1 MAFINSEVQRA
12 FFEIICKR
20 RIKRV
25 MYGAKLYHLEMFFDR
40 CLNIILCH
48 HPHIWSY
55 GTGNLLVAPN
65 IPKII
70 TKASE
75 RATEWRKESL
85 NKQYEDLSQV
95 IGNSFGYFIRYSI
108 ECRKRIRN
116 VSKLKQRC
124 LDLVQTLIEHTNNR
138 PLLPEIDIN
147 KSKDEALR
155 VIEMFPKIFAKA
167 TSELDTPIIDVF
179 WEKLVYDMYLQMFRY
194 VDVPVPPLADLILNI
209 KAVCRK
215 GLFRYGNPFIKDF
228 HLTDSIQNREIIIE
242 CNRRTR
248 VTILRE
254 FMFDDIETISR
265 LVIPPSFLYADD
277 KTQCVICLEK
287 KDVLVWPCHTSHVTC
302 TQCTIEL
309 LSLQVSC
316 PLCRQSVRF
325 IYGKWYLDNYDDDN
339 VWLFVLHHL
348 WYEWH
353 LRNEN

>member
-20 RIKRV
+20 RIKRF
-25 MYGAKLYHLEMFFDR
+25 MYGAKLYHLEMLFDR

-65 IPKII
+65 TPAII
-70 TKASE
+70 TKSAE

-85 NKQYEDLSQV
+85 IKQYEDLSQV

-155 VIEMFPKIFAKA
+155 IIEMLPKIFAKVS
-167 TSELDTPIIDVF
+167 SELDTPIIDVF
-179 WEKLVYDMYLQMFRY
+179 W
-194 VDVPVPPLADLILNI
+194 
-209 KAVCRK
+209 
-215 GLFRYGNPFIKDF
+215 
-228 HLTDSIQNREIIIE
+228 
-242 CNRRTR
+242 
-248 VTILRE
+248 
-254 FMFDDIETISR
+254 
-265 LVIPPSFLYADD
+265 
-277 KTQCVICLEK
+277 
-287 KDVLVWPCHTSHVTC
+287 
-302 TQCTIEL
+302 
-309 LSLQVSC
+309 
-316 PLCRQSVRF
+316 
-325 IYGKWYLDNYDDDN
+325 
-339 VWLFVLHHL
+339 
-348 WYEWH
+348 
-353 LRNEN
+353 

>member
-1 MAFINSEVQRA
+1 MTFINSEVQLA

-25 MYGAKLYHLEMFFDR
+25 MYGATLYHLEMLFDR

-65 IPKII
+65 TPEII
-70 TKASE
+70 TKAVE
-75 RATEWRKESL
+75 RAIEWRKESL
-85 NKQYEDLSQV
+85 NKQHEDLSQI

-108 ECRKRIRN
+108 ECRERIQSG
-116 VSKLKQRC
+116 SKLKQRC
-124 LDLVQTLIEHTNNR
+124 LHLVQILIEHTNNNL
-138 PLLPEIDIN
+138 PLLPEIDTN
-147 KSKDEALR
+147 KTSKDEVRR
-155 VIEMFPKIFAKA
+155 VIQIFPKIFAKV
-167 TSELDTPIIDVF
+167 SSDLDTPIIDVF

-209 KAVCRK
+209 NAVSRK
-215 GLFRYGNPFIKDF
+215 GFFRYGKSFIKDGC
-228 HLTDSIQNREIIIE
+228 LTDGKQCDIIIE
-242 CNRRTR
+242 CNRRPR

-265 LVIPPSFLYADD
+265 LVIPPSFLYADE
-277 KTQCVICLEK
+277 KKECVICLEK

-309 LSLQVSC
+309 VSLAVSC
-316 PLCRQSVRF
+316 PLCRQSLSF

-339 VWLFVLHHL
+339 TWLFVLHNL

-353 LRNEN
+353 LRK

>member
-1 MAFINSEVQRA
+1 MAFINSEVQVA

-25 MYGAKLYHLEMFFDR
+25 MYGATLYHLEMLFDR

-65 IPKII
+65 TPEII
-70 TKASE
+70 TKAVE
-75 RATEWRKESL
+75 RAIEWRKESL
-85 NKQYEDLSQV
+85 NKQHEDLNQI

-108 ECRKRIRN
+108 ECRARVQSGNK
-116 VSKLKQRC
+116 VKQRC
-124 LDLVQTLIEHTNNR
+124 LHLVQILIEHTNNNL
-138 PLLPEIDIN
+138 PLLPEIDTN
-147 KSKDEALR
+147 KTSKDEVRR
-155 VIEMFPKIFAKA
+155 VIQIFPKIFAKV
-167 TSELDTPIIDVF
+167 SSDLDTPIIDVF

-209 KAVCRK
+209 NAVSRK
-215 GLFRYGNPFIKDF
+215 GFFRYGKSFIKDGC
-228 HLTDSIQNREIIIE
+228 LTDGKQCDIIIE
-242 CNRRTR
+242 CNRRPR

-265 LVIPPSFLYADD
+265 LVIPPSFLYADE
-277 KTQCVICLEK
+277 KKECVICLEK

-309 LSLQVSC
+309 VSLAVFC
-316 PLCRQSVRF
+316 PLCRQSLSF

-339 VWLFVLHHL
+339 TWLFVLHNL

-353 LRNEN
+353 LRK